1 MEDKIV
7 LQRFSGK
14 REDWPQWKRSFE
26 GFLLIKELEITIE
39 RNNIDDLDRNNDD
52 HKKLLKADKKLDFYL
67 RQLLPSH
74 VIGIIDRT
82 FREAKKPANFVDGAR
97 AWHAIDDYFKKQN
110 SLDQAQ
116 AFHKLSR
123 VQLSEFRNCEDYLNQ
138 IEQLVA
144 KCNAVDANTITT
156 GTHKSII
163 INGLGPEWENFVT
176 SNIKDTTSVSDLI
189 DMILSRERFLQT
201 EKQKVTALFS
211 HENRKPGTRGRGHSI

>member
-82 FREAKKPANFVDGAR
+82 F
-97 AWHAIDDYFKKQN
+97 
-110 SLDQAQ
+110 
-116 AFHKLSR
+116 
-123 VQLSEFRNCEDYLNQ
+123 
-138 IEQLVA
+138 
-144 KCNAVDANTITT
+144 
-156 GTHKSII
+156 
-163 INGLGPEWENFVT
+163 
-176 SNIKDTTSVSDLI
+176 
-189 DMILSRERFLQT
+189 
-201 EKQKVTALFS
+201 
-211 HENRKPGTRGRGHSI
+211 